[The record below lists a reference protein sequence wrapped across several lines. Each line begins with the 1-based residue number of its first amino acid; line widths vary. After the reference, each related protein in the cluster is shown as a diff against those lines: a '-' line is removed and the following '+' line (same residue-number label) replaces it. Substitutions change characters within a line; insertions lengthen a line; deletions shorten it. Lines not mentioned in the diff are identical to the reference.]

1 MKITVW
7 IRPDRDD
14 PKGRGITLRA
24 DWKPESG
31 DTPPLQHYGL
41 QLFNAIKG
49 TAAPTMDSSNKE
61 TK

>member
-24 DWKPESG
+24 DWKLESL

-41 QLFNAIKG
+41 QLFRAIVG
-49 TAAPTMDSSNKE
+49 TAAPTEKG
-61 TK
+61 TP